1 MADGA
6 RNTYPEDDYHYSRT
20 FFDPETDLIVL
31 DREQAME
38 GGDRPQGSPYD
49 YTEEIIFAVNAA
61 LAARRPLLVAGP
73 AGTGKTSLAANIAA
87 QQGWLYFSKVITGTT
102 QWRDLLWTFDA
113 VRRLSDATMHVAPP
127 RSQDPDPLPAHR
139 YMTRGAMWEAFEAG
153 QQGKRAVV
161 LIDEIDKADPE
172 VPNGLLEVLASG
184 RFTFEETGEPIT
196 AGDGPP
202 PMVVITT
209 NDEREISRPFRRR
222 CVTLTLEAPDA
233 GRLVDIARSWGLAD
247 ANDGLAR
254 TLANEVEQLSSGG
267 DGSQHSPNAAEY
279 LDALRTCIKL
289 GITIPGAEWEAVKK
303 AILLKVLRPGDD
315 G

>member
-1 MADGA
+1 MADGTK
-6 RNTYPEDDYHYSRT
+6 NTYPEVDYHYSRT
-20 FFDPETDLIVL
+20 FFDPATDLIVL
-31 DREQAME
+31 DQEKAME
-38 GGDRPQGSPYD
+38 GGDRPQASPYD

-61 LAARRPLLVAGP
+61 IAARRPLLVAGP

-87 QQGWLYFSKVITGTT
+87 QKDWLYFSKVITGTT
-102 QWRDLLWTFDA
+102 QWRDLLWSFDA
-113 VRRLSDATMHVAPP
+113 VRRLSDATLHAATPQSP
-127 RSQDPDPLPAHR
+127 DPDPLAAHH
-139 YMTRGAMWEAFEAG
+139 YLTQGAMWEAFDASRR
-153 QQGKRAVV
+153 GKGAVV

-172 VPNGLLEVLASG
+172 VPNGLLEVLANG

-196 AGDGPP
+196 AGDGAP

-209 NDEREISRPFRRR
+209 NDERELSRPFRRR

-233 GRLVDIARSWGLAD
+233 DRLVDIARSWGLAD

-254 TLANEVEQLSSGG
+254 TLANEVEQLSSGA

-289 GITIPGAEWEAVKK
+289 GITIPGDEWDAVKR
-303 AILLKVLRPGDD
+303 AILLKVLRPGDAV
-315 G
+315 